1 MQWGIEKVAGSS
13 TCWTMLINCPCL
25 RAAFLPYSSRKRKST
40 SEHATTTTSSST
52 SSSGLSAKIYT
63 YTYTLIYIYI
73 YVYTYTYIYTY
84 MYIHIYNIYIYDQGL
99 GASSSHDR
107 RGPILLCKLATEAH
121 AKQEM
126 EGPQNLANQHWVVWG
141 TTKMRSYRETKGILA
156 QISRHLSRRTD
167 RSFTSKPLTGKPC
180 VWLRGGGVN
189 GVNNPTYNRVSVSPD
204 PSSKPK
210 PSTSHHH

>member
-1 MQWGIEKVAGSS
+1 
-13 TCWTMLINCPCL
+13 MLINCPCL

-40 SEHATTTTSSST
+40 SEHVTTTTSSST

-63 YTYTLIYIYI
+63 YIYTLIYIYI
-73 YVYTYTYIYTY
+73 HIYIYIYAYTYT
-84 MYIHIYNIYIYDQGL
+84 YIYDQGL

-126 EGPQNLANQHWVVWG
+126 EGPQNLSNQHWVVWG

-156 QISRHLSRRTD
+156 QINRHLSRRTD

-180 VWLRGGGVN
+180 VWLRGGGEWSQQ
-189 GVNNPTYNRVSVSPD
+189 PYLQ
-204 PSSKPK
+204 PSFCVP
-210 PSTSHHH
+210 